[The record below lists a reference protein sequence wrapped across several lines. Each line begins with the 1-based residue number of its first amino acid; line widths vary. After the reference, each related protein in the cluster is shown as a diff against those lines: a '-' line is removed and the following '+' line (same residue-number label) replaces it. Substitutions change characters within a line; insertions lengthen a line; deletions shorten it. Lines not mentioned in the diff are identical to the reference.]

1 MLDLQQAKKRMEEL
15 TALVEDYSY
24 WYYVMDNPKVEDYE
38 YDRLYHEL
46 LDLEEQFPELQSPN
60 SPTQRVGGKT
70 LNTFEEVRHEVQM
83 GSLQDVFST
92 EEVAAFGQRVKEE
105 LPQAQFVVEPKI
117 DGLSVSLEYR
127 DGEFVR
133 GSTRGDGFVGE
144 DVTQNLRT
152 IRSIPLRLKDP
163 IPFLEVRGE
172 VYMPRESFEKV
183 VAQQELS
190 EEQPF
195 KNPRNAAAGSL
206 RQKDPKVTAK
216 RYLDIFVFNVQQIE
230 GKELLGHKESLD
242 YLKEQGFHVIPSYL
256 LCSEIEP
263 AVREIE
269 AIGQRRGAYPVDID
283 GAVVKVDNFSQRE
296 ELGSTSK
303 FPKWAIAFKYPP
315 EEKNTK
321 LLDIEVKVGRTG
333 ALTPTARFEPITL
346 AGTTVSRAVLHN
358 QDFIDQREIAVGD
371 IITVRK
377 AGEIIPEVVAVAEHK
392 GENPVFQIPRVCP
405 SCGSEVVRD
414 KEAAVLR
421 CENVSCPAQVL
432 RNLIHFASRDAMDI
446 EGLGPALLE
455 ALLQREMI
463 ASPAD
468 LYHLKQEEVAA
479 IDRMGEKSA
488 ANLMAAID
496 RSRGNDLGRVIFALG
511 IRGIGQRS
519 AILLSQHFGTMDSVM
534 AANVEEINAIDGFG
548 EIMAQ
553 SVVDF
558 FAGENN
564 RLQVQRLKD
573 AGVNMT
579 CLNKPQSKVLEGL
592 VFVLTGTLPTMSRNE
607 AKEIIENLGGKVSS
621 SVSKKTS
628 YVVAGEEAG
637 SKLTKA
643 QELGVPILDEAG
655 LLTLTQG
662 Q

>member
-1 MLDLQQAKKRMEEL
+1 MDLQEARKRVQEL

-83 GSLQDVFST
+83 GSLQDVFNT
-92 EEVAAFGQRVKEE
+92 EEVAAFGQRVKEK
-105 LPQAQFVVEPKI
+105 LPEAEFVVEPKI

-152 IRSIPLRLKDP
+152 IRSVPLRLKDP

-183 VAQQELS
+183 VAQQELN

-230 GKELLGHKESLD
+230 GKTLTGHKESLD

-256 LCSEIEP
+256 LCDEIET

-269 AIGQRRGAYPVDID
+269 AIGARRGDYSFDID

-303 FPKWAIAFKYPP
+303 FPRWAVAFKYPP

-321 LLDIEVKVGRTG
+321 LLAIEINVGRTG

-392 GENPVFQIPRVCP
+392 GENPTFQIPLICP
-405 SCGSEVVRD
+405 SCGSAVVRD
-414 KEAAVLR
+414 EEAAVLR

-446 EGLGPALLE
+446 EGLGPALLD

-468 LYHLKQEEVAA
+468 LYRLKEEEVAA

-488 ANLMAAID
+488 ANLMAAIE
-496 RSRGNDLGRVIFALG
+496 RSRQNDLGRVIFALG

-519 AILLSQHFGTMDSVM
+519 AVLLSQHFETMDALM
-534 AANVEEINAIDGFG
+534 AASVEDISAIDGFG
-548 EIMAQ
+548 EITAQ

-558 FAGENN
+558 FSGEEN
-564 RLQVQRLKD
+564 RLQVQRLRE

-579 CLNKPQSKVLEGL
+579 CLNKPESKALEGL
-592 VFVLTGTLPTMSRNE
+592 TFVLTGTLPTMARSE
-607 AKEIIENLGGKVSS
+607 AKAIIENLGGKVSS

-643 QELGVPILDEAG
+643 QELGIPILDEAG
-655 LLTLTQG
+655 LLAMTQG